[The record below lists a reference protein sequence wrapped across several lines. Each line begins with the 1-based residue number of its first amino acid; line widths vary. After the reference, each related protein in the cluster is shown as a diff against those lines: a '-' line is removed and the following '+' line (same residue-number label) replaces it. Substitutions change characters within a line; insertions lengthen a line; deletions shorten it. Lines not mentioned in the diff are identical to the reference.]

1 MIVIP
6 VLNVVRMNGDSMS
19 EIKQEV
25 RTFVVN
31 YKCDSCGNGYM
42 KFTGGSLLS
51 CPPQYPHRCTFCDA
65 AKTFKTTYPK
75 YVNEAI

>member
-1 MIVIP
+1 
-6 VLNVVRMNGDSMS
+6 MS

-31 YKCDSCGNGYM
+31 YKCDTCKEGYM
-42 KFTGGSLLS
+42 FPTGIALMSN
-51 CPPQYPHRCTFCDA
+51 PAQYPHKCNFCGIE
-65 AKTFKTTYPK
+65 KTFRGIKYPK